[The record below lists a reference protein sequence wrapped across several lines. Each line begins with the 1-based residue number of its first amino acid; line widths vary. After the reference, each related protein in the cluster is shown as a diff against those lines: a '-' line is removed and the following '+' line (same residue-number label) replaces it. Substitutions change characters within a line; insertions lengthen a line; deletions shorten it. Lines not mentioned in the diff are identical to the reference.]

1 VLRAAAQSPAKQQRS
16 RRPVEDPTMT
26 VKDKSS
32 PPISSFELQRQAS
45 IERNLAIAAG
55 MRATTKWLR
64 RLVRRSRQMAR
75 DWAAE
80 RRQRS
85 AIRELERLD
94 DRALKD
100 IGVRR
105 CEIEFAVRNGL
116 PARMGRKARQRAW
129 SSAFPQQRAA

>member
-1 VLRAAAQSPAKQQRS
+1 
-16 RRPVEDPTMT
+16 MT
-26 VKDKSS
+26 VKDKPSRPMSS
-32 PPISSFELQRQAS
+32 LEPQRQAL
-45 IERNLAIAAG
+45 IERDRVIAAG
-55 MRATTKWLR
+55 TGAAMGAITKWLR
-64 RLVRRSRQMAR
+64 MLVLRGKKKAR
-75 DWAAE
+75 DLAAE
-80 RRQRS
+80 RRRRS

-129 SSAFPQQRAA
+129 SAPVQQRAA

>member
-1 VLRAAAQSPAKQQRS
+1 
-16 RRPVEDPTMT
+16 MT
-26 VKDKSS
+26 VKDESS
-32 PPISSFELQRQAS
+32 PPTSSLEPQRQAS
-45 IERNLAIAAG
+45 IERDRVIAAG
-55 MRATTKWLR
+55 TRAAMRATTKWLR
-64 RLVRRSRQMAR
+64 KLVLRGRKMAR

-80 RRQRS
+80 RRRRS

-116 PARMGRKARQRAW
+116 PARVSRKARERAW
-129 SSAFPQQRAA
+129 SAPVQQRAA

>member
-1 VLRAAAQSPAKQQRS
+1 
-16 RRPVEDPTMT
+16 MT

-32 PPISSFELQRQAS
+32 PPTSSLEPQRQAS
-45 IERNLAIAAG
+45 IERDRVIAAG
-55 MRATTKWLR
+55 TRAALRAITKWLR
-64 RLVRRSRQMAR
+64 KLVLRGRKMAR

-80 RRQRS
+80 RRRRS

-116 PARMGRKARQRAW
+116 PARVSRKARERAW
-129 SSAFPQQRAA
+129 SAPVQQRAA

>member
-1 VLRAAAQSPAKQQRS
+1 
-16 RRPVEDPTMT
+16 M
-26 VKDKSS
+26 SS
-32 PPISSFELQRQAS
+32 LEPQRQAS
-45 IERNLAIAAG
+45 IERARVIAAG
-55 MRATTKWLR
+55 TRATMRATTKWLR
-64 RLVRRSRQMAR
+64 KLVLRGRQMAR

-116 PARMGRKARQRAW
+116 PARVSRKARERAW
-129 SSAFPQQRAA
+129 SAPVQQRAA